1 MCSDEHVRAWSHS
14 GVCWAVDDVSAL
26 FRACWVV
33 PAVVVVVRVLDAAV
47 VIVFGPVPA
56 GFAAVVG
63 CDVAAAT
70 VGSGCEVGC
79 L

>member
-1 MCSDEHVRAWSHS
+1 MARGPKWGRAEGS
-14 GVCWAVDDVSAL
+14 
-26 FRACWVV
+26 
-33 PAVVVVVRVLDAAV
+33 AVVDRRVDGDVAVWVLDAAV

>member
-1 MCSDEHVRAWSHS
+1 M
-14 GVCWAVDDVSAL
+14 
-26 FRACWVV
+26 
-33 PAVVVVVRVLDAAV
+33 VVVVRVLDAAV

-63 CDVAAAT
+63 CDVAVAT
-70 VGSGCEVGC
+70 VGSGCKVGC